1 MRKPRTSASPKRP
14 LAFEALESRVLFDA
28 APEQA
33 PAEIIETTE
42 AHPPEPEAALPA
54 EQAPLTELRQ
64 VVIIDGG
71 IENVETLVNEF
82 SSRMPNAEIFVLD
95 PTQDGMEQI
104 SSLLAG
110 YEGIDALHL
119 VSHGAEGTL
128 QLGTADLNA
137 ETMQGKYLDDL
148 KVIGLALSQ
157 EGDILIY
164 GCDFTAGESG
174 LEAAMILGGITGA
187 DIAASSDATGATIL
201 EGDWDLETSIG
212 ALENDSLKVESWN
225 GLLTG
230 TPPVLDLDSTD
241 SATVASDN
249 LSSNTATGGTGW
261 STDWTKIVDADGNDI
276 RFTGGTLV
284 LRDPDNLVDVR
295 RSVNLSGYRD
305 PTLSFTYNTSGNLAN
320 TDTYQFEYSTNG
332 GGSWTVLAAL
342 SNDPVGGPISVS
354 YSLGSVGSATT
365 VFRARFTGG
374 SNDNTKQVILDNFV
388 VSGSLPNYSTN
399 YLTNATPVA
408 ITSSNVGITD
418 GDDTTMKSASIT
430 LTNAKAGDLLQVV
443 GVLPGS
449 IVASAYNPGTGVITL
464 TGTDTKANYESAIEK
479 LFFSSTS
486 SVAGDRV
493 LNIVVNDGTGNSNTA
508 VSTITVALESDAD
521 GVADSIDI
529 DDDND
534 GILDQN
540 EMVLVTSAPVTSTL
554 TYDAA
559 ASAAAPLVN
568 GQRPIILT
576 DGTITVTITNDFGA
590 TISGAVV
597 NTDSSSGTA
606 ESVRVTA
613 TSPTGSVFI
622 QGLVFSDLDDF
633 DPTQFV
639 DALALDQL
647 GTWSNLGNSD
657 GINKLYSYSNDAA
670 GEAAATTATAE
681 PVSFADLR
689 SRGALSPVLLNPA
702 SATQD
707 NYRATFTLTTPTSTF
722 LVFGTDVV
730 TPMDQVTYF
739 TFNTLPITYTI
750 QSYQDIDTDGDGIV
764 NRLDI
769 DSDNDGITDNVE
781 AQATAAYINRSGSD
795 LDGDG
800 LDDNYDANDA
810 NTSVSASI
818 GLLPVDTDSDGTK
831 DYLDSDS
838 DNDGISDI
846 IERGDG
852 APTSVTSTTD
862 TDHDG
867 LLDIFEA
874 SNVNDGYDSND
885 ENLTGS
891 NFNLAKSPTLNA
903 DGSNAIPLVRD
914 LLFRKPNQAPVGV
927 NDTGTAVEAGGTAN
941 GTPGSNASG
950 NVLTNDTDADTGSAG
965 LTVTAVRTGAT
976 EGVGTA
982 GTLGS
987 ALAGTYGSLTI
998 NANGTYSYAID
1009 NSNATVQAL
1018 AVGQTLTD
1026 SFNYT
1031 LSDGSLTDT
1040 AVLAITIQGRNDAP
1054 SIDFDVDDSE
1064 GTGGADF
1071 AATFTEG
1078 TPPVSISDTLD
1089 TQITD
1094 VDDTAMSSMTWT
1106 LAAILDGDLEILSIN
1121 GTDFPLGTTT
1131 GSPVSVIAGATTF
1144 AITYN
1149 SATGVFAFAN
1159 NSAGDMPVNDLR
1171 TLIASTTYRNES
1183 LLPSLGNRILSATVN
1198 DGDAVSNTATT
1209 TLSVV
1214 RDAESTAW
1222 SISGSSSV
1230 IEGSS
1235 ATYTISLS
1243 NAIRA
1248 GETASVAIGLT
1259 DLDTT
1264 GADHDT
1270 LNTALV
1276 LAVSDYNASPAP
1288 GTLAWDGTTLTFTS
1302 DGSGV
1307 IDAALRFLGDNR

>member
-33 PAEIIETTE
+33 PAEIIETGE

-54 EQAPLTELRQ
+54 EQAPVAELQQ

-95 PTQDGMEQI
+95 PSQDGMEQI
-104 SSLLAG
+104 SGLLAG
-110 YEGIDALHL
+110 FEGIDALHI

-128 QLGTADLNA
+128 QLGTANLNA
-137 ETMQGKYLDDL
+137 ETMQGEYLDEL

-212 ALENDSLKVESWN
+212 TLENDSLKVESWN

-241 SATVASDN
+241 SATVASDD
-249 LSSNTATGGTGW
+249 LSSNSATGGTGW
-261 STDWTKIVDADGNDI
+261 SSDWTKIVDADGNDI

-295 RSVNLSGYRD
+295 RSVDLSGYRD

-342 SNDPVGGPISVS
+342 NNDPTGGPISVS

-408 ITSSNVGITD
+408 IASSNVGITD

-430 LTNAKAGDLLQVV
+430 LTNAQAGDLLQVV

-449 IVASAYNPGTGVITL
+449 IIASAYNPGTGVITL

-508 VSTITVALESDAD
+508 VSTITVALDSDAD
-521 GVADSIDI
+521 SVADSIDI

-597 NTDSSSGTA
+597 NTDSGSGTA

-613 TSPTGSVFI
+613 TSPTGSVLI

-639 DALALDQL
+639 DAIALDQL
-647 GTWSNLGNSD
+647 GTWSNLGNTD

-670 GEAAATTATAE
+670 GESAATTATAE

-689 SRGALSPVLLNPA
+689 SRGAISPVLLNPA
-702 SATQD
+702 SATQN
-707 NYRATFTLTTPTSTF
+707 NYQATFTLTTPTSTF
-722 LVFGTDVV
+722 LVYGTDVV
-730 TPMDQVTYF
+730 TPMDQITYF

-750 QSYQDIDTDGDGIV
+750 LSYQDIDTDGDGIV

-781 AQATAAYINRSGSD
+781 AQATASYINRSGSD

-867 LLDIFEA
+867 LLDIFEG

-903 DGSNAIPLVRD
+903 NGSNAIPLIRD

-976 EGVGTA
+976 EGAGTA

-987 ALAGTYGSLTI
+987 ALVGTYGSLTL
-998 NANGTYSYAID
+998 NANGTYSYVVN

-1018 AVGQTLTD
+1018 AVGQTLTE

-1031 LSDGSLTDT
+1031 LSDGYLR
-1040 AVLAITIQGRNDAP
+1040 AC
-1054 SIDFDVDDSE
+1054 SE
-1064 GTGGADF
+1064 
-1071 AATFTEG
+1071 
-1078 TPPVSISDTLD
+1078 L
-1089 TQITD
+1089 
-1094 VDDTAMSSMTWT
+1094 
-1106 LAAILDGDLEILSIN
+1106 
-1121 GTDFPLGTTT
+1121 
-1131 GSPVSVIAGATTF
+1131 
-1144 AITYN
+1144 
-1149 SATGVFAFAN
+1149 
-1159 NSAGDMPVNDLR
+1159 
-1171 TLIASTTYRNES
+1171 
-1183 LLPSLGNRILSATVN
+1183 
-1198 DGDAVSNTATT
+1198 
-1209 TLSVV
+1209 
-1214 RDAESTAW
+1214 
-1222 SISGSSSV
+1222 
-1230 IEGSS
+1230 
-1235 ATYTISLS
+1235 
-1243 NAIRA
+1243 
-1248 GETASVAIGLT
+1248 
-1259 DLDTT
+1259 
-1264 GADHDT
+1264 
-1270 LNTALV
+1270 
-1276 LAVSDYNASPAP
+1276 
-1288 GTLAWDGTTLTFTS
+1288 
-1302 DGSGV
+1302 
-1307 IDAALRFLGDNR
+1307 